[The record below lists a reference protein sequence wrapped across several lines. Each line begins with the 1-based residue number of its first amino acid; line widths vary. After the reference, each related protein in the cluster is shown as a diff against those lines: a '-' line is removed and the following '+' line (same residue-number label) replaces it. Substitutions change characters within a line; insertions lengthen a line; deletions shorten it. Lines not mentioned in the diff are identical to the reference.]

1 MFGFKRRRRQRI
13 RQRAFPPEWLAIIQR
28 NVPYYNR
35 LTPDAQAELRGHI
48 LIFLDE
54 KRFEGCGGLELT
66 DEIRITIAAQACILL
81 LNRETDYYPG
91 LKSIYVY
98 PHAYVADAKVRLP
111 DGTVI
116 EGGQVRLGESWSRG
130 SLVLA
135 WDHAL
140 RGAADIRDCNN
151 VVLHEFA
158 HQLDTEDGYADGAP
172 VLPQR
177 SMHATWA
184 RVLGQEYEHLIDDL
198 EHHRQTLISDY
209 GATNPAEFFAVVTE
223 CFFERPVK
231 LKSRHPQLYEQ
242 LAAFYRQD
250 PASLP
255 RMPVEKE

>member
-13 RQRAFPPEWLAIIQR
+13 RRRAFPGDWLTIIER
-28 NVPYYNR
+28 NVPYYKR
-35 LTPDAQAELRGHI
+35 LSPEAQAELRGHI

-66 DEIRITIAAQACILL
+66 DEIRVTIAAQACILL

-98 PHAYVADAKVRLP
+98 PTAYVADAKVRLP
-111 DGTVI
+111 DGTVV

-135 WDHAL
+135 WDHAR
-140 RGAADIRDCNN
+140 RGAADIRDGRN

-158 HQLDTEDGYADGAP
+158 HQLDTADGYADGAP
-172 VLPQR
+172 TLPER
-177 SMHATWA
+177 SMYVAWA
-184 RVLGQEYEHLIDDL
+184 RVLGEEYRNLIDDL
-198 EHHRQTLISDY
+198 ENQRRTLISDY

-223 CFFERPVK
+223 CFFERAVK
-231 LKSRHPQLYEQ
+231 LKRRHPELYEQ
-242 LAAFYRQD
+242 MAAFYWQD
-250 PASLP
+250 PAALAL
-255 RMPVEKE
+255 